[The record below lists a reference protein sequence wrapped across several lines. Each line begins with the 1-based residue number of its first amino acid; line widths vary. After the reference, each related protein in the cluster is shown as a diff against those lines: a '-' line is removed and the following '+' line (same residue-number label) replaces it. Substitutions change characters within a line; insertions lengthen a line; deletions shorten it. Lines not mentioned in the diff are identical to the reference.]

1 MGVVDTFRPYFVK
14 SALLM
19 TCPYLLADVSLADAA
34 MPWLT
39 SHVASARYRNISQRG
54 IIRKKVDDS
63 SFLNGIHIFFLHSL
77 GNLSGLFHSPNK
89 SGADCF

>member
-1 MGVVDTFRPYFVK
+1 MQYRLSEFFRGGSLLLPTSVILDVK

-34 MPWLT
+34 MLWLT
-39 SHVASARYRNISQRG
+39 PHVASARYRNISQRG

-63 SFLNGIHIFFLHSL
+63 SFLNGIHIFFLM
-77 GNLSGLFHSPNK
+77 
-89 SGADCF
+89 

>member
-1 MGVVDTFRPYFVK
+1 MGVVDTFVPYFVK

-34 MPWLT
+34 ILWLT
-39 SHVASARYRNISQRG
+39 PHVASARYRNISQRG

-63 SFLNGIHIFFLHSL
+63 SFLNGIHIFFCTLWV
-77 GNLSGLFHSPNK
+77 FCHSPNK